1 MNKKYIYA
9 AISFVLIVGAA
20 LIYQQELAYR
30 SNPYGAK
37 EIDPKDHELIE
48 SMNKAVGIPT
58 DEEILNNIISNNPSK
73 TQPLPKEEA
82 IRSAKELMLQKYP
95 DPLDDS
101 QTSWKF
107 DRAEEAVNK
116 WEIHFI
122 NKRNSQRAA
131 VIFGKFGEAEIFFIN
146 SR

>member
-1 MNKKYIYA
+1 MKKKYVFSA
-9 AISFVLIVGAA
+9 VAVVLVVGVAA

-37 EIDPKDHELIE
+37 EIDPKDLELIE
-48 SMNKAVGIPT
+48 SINEEVGVPT
-58 DEEILNNIISNNPSK
+58 EEEILNNIISNNPSN

-101 QTSWKF
+101 QTPWKF
-107 DRAEEAVNK
+107 DRAQEAMNK
-116 WEIHFI
+116 WEILFI
-122 NKRNSQRAA
+122 NELNSQRAA
-131 VIFGKFGEAEIFFIN
+131 VIFGKFGEAEILFY
-146 SR
+146 